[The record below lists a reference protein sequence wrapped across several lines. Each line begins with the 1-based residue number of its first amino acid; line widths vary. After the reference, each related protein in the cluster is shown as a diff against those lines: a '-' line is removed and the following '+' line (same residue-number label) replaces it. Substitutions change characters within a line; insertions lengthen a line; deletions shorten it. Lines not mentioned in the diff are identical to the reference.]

1 MREEVTERQTAAD
14 AYERAG
20 RSGPA
25 ERLRAEAKVLTA
37 YLADP
42 DAELDGPGA

>member
-1 MREEVTERQTAAD
+1 VTERQTAAD

-25 ERLRAEAKVLTA
+25 GRLRAEAEVLAA

-42 DAELDGPGA
+42 DAALGEPGA